1 MLTWLL
7 LAFIALRLGI
17 ALWLSRRQIAA
28 VMAHRD
34 TVPAAFADKV
44 TLSAHQKA
52 ADYTVVN
59 QRFGFTRAVIECAI
73 LVALTL
79 AGGLNLLSVGVAQL
93 AEPYAPH
100 AALGSVLHGVLL
112 FAALGLI
119 TTLIELP
126 LDAWQTF
133 KIEARFGFNRTTPG
147 VFTGDLIKGLVVGAV
162 LLLPVAA
169 LIIWLMQTAG
179 SLWWLWAWVALIV
192 FQFSVMLIYPTFIA
206 PLFNKFTPLSDATLK
221 ERIDALLARC
231 GFASNGVFVMDGS
244 KRSAHG
250 NAYFTGLAKN
260 KRIVF
265 FDTLLEK
272 LDPLQIEAVLAHE
285 LGHFKHKHITKR
297 LISSSLIMLGGLA
310 LLGYLAEQSW
320 FYEQLGVAPI
330 LNGSNAA
337 LALILFMFV
346 LPVFTYVL
354 SPVGAWFS
362 RKHEFEADAFAVQTS
377 GAEPLKTA
385 LVKLFEDN
393 AATLTPDPI
402 YAAFYYSH
410 PPAPVRIAHI
420 QAQAEK
426 HPTPLQ
432 GAPA

>member
-7 LAFIALRLGI
+7 IAFIALRLAI
-17 ALWLSRRQIAA
+17 ALWLTHRQIAA
-28 VMAHRD
+28 VARNRNA
-34 TVPAAFADKV
+34 VPAAFADQV
-44 TLSAHQKA
+44 TLAAHQKA
-52 ADYTVVN
+52 ADYTITN
-59 QRFGFTRAVIECAI
+59 ERYSMLRAVVDCAVI
-73 LVALTL
+73 VGLTL
-79 AGGLNLLSVGVAQL
+79 AGGLNLLSAGVAQL
-93 AEPYAPH
+93 AEPYAP
-100 AALGSVLHGVLL
+100 LGSVLHGVLL
-112 FAALGLI
+112 FAAIGLI

-147 VFTGDLIKGLVVGAV
+147 VFAGDLVKGLVVGAV
-162 LLLPVAA
+162 LLLPIAA

-179 SLWWLWAWVALIV
+179 SLWWLWAWVALIA
-192 FQFSVMLIYPTFIA
+192 FQFTVMLIYPTLIA
-206 PLFNKFTPLSDATLK
+206 PLFNKFTPLSDAALK

-337 LALILFMFV
+337 MALILFMFV

-354 SPVGAWFS
+354 NPVGAWFS

-420 QAQAEK
+420 EAQAEK